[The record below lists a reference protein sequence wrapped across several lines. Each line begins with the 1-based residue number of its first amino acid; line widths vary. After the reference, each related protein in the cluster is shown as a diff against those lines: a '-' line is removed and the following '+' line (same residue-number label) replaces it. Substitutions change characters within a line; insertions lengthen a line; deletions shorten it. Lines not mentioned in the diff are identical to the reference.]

1 MDSTAHA
8 LIEAISWKNLCNVAQ
23 NGFDPKQ
30 EISKEPNKQKES
42 LVRSARS
49 LFARVPILGALC
61 SEVLISQCATSL
73 VSFLFLLK
81 GKELIVND
89 ADRARWTGNVSSRLS
104 FFDGYILSFLSH
116 VCFISVMQQSTD
128 SARLCSFW
136 CYLF

>member
-104 FFDGYILSFLSH
+104 LMGIFFLLSH